1 MCVVCIYKRAERESW
16 EREQEFDQRLTNT
29 GKGNKQKLTS
39 TYAGPGIIVYPTG
52 MAHNTV

>member
-39 TYAGPGIIVYPTG
+39 TYVGPGIIVYPTG
-52 MAHNTV
+52 MARNTV